1 VSLHTLDVPAFLDT
15 SSADLVDD
23 FFVPAL
29 VRSVAYDRGVG
40 FFTSGW
46 IRQAGAGLAA
56 FAENGGKARWVTSP
70 ILDEND
76 WDALRTGDEA
86 RIDQALLRALEN
98 SAADLARCLEED
110 TLAALAWMVGDGL
123 LDFRLALPRL
133 KLNGGEFHDKFG
145 IFTDEDGNKV
155 SFNGSYNDSLQGS
168 LNYESIK
175 IFKSWEEA
183 FRPLVEQDAIRF
195 ERLWRD
201 EDPNVRSYPLPDAIR
216 EQILKLRPSKRPYT
230 RPELPVESL
239 VNEDPNS
246 YIAPGTIP
254 SWLSL
259 RDYQDL
265 AINAWV
271 KEGVPPSDPD
281 GRRGILAMATGSGKT
296 LTALYLACRLAAKN
310 KPFVLIVACPF
321 LNLAE
326 QWIREMGKFGLTPI
340 PCFKSRRIW
349 QSRLA
354 EGYQRLEAGLDSILA
369 IVVSNDTLGSPSF
382 QEALRVK
389 SATHMLVAD
398 EVHNLGASHAA
409 KSLPEGIRLRLGLSA
424 TPRRHHDEEGTQRLF
439 NYFGNIVYEF
449 PIAEAIKAGC
459 LTRYEYHPI
468 TVTLDFDEAEEYAEL
483 TRRLSRL
490 MTEDGKLNEAA
501 KPILMRRA
509 RLLGQAKEKIPTLDR
524 VLKSLGKRPEKSVFY
539 CGDGRVDDP
548 VTEEERR
555 QIDAVAHLIGNQHD
569 LRVRT
574 FTYRESPAEREEIIT
589 NLKSGALDGVVAIR
603 CLDEGID
610 LPDLQMGFLLASSTN
625 PRQFIQRRGRLLRT
639 APGKDLAV
647 IYDFIVI
654 PPNMDGMIDSSAFN
668 MERNLFKRELI
679 RICEFCETA
688 ENGPEALAS
697 LLDLRR
703 QYNLLSL

>member
-1 VSLHTLDVPAFLDT
+1 MSLPTLELPAFLDT

-29 VRSVAYDRGVG
+29 MRSVTYDRGVG

-46 IRQAGAGLAA
+46 IRQAGAGLTA

-70 ILDEND
+70 ILDEGD
-76 WDALRTGDEA
+76 WEALKAGDEA
-86 RIDQALLRALEN
+86 RLDGALRRALER
-98 SAADLARCLEED
+98 SVVDLASSLEED
-110 TLAALAWMVGDGL
+110 TLAALAWMVADGL
-123 LDFRLALPRL
+123 LDFRLALPRE
-133 KLNGGEFHDKFG
+133 KLSGGEFHDKFG
-145 IFTDEDGNKV
+145 IFTDEDGNQV

-168 LNYESIK
+168 RNYESIK
-175 IFKSWEEA
+175 IFKSWDDA
-183 FRPLVEQDAIRF
+183 FRPLVEQDMIRF

-201 EDPNVRSYPLPDAIR
+201 EDSNVRVYPLPEAIR
-216 EQILKLRPSKRPYT
+216 EQILKLRPTKRPYQ
-230 RPELPVESL
+230 RPEVLDEPEVRDDL
-239 VNEDPNS
+239 NP
-246 YIAPGTIP
+246 YIEPGTIP
-254 SWLSL
+254 SWLVL

-265 AINAWV
+265 AVNAWV
-271 KEGVPPSDPD
+271 KEGIPPSDPD

-296 LTALYLACRLAAKN
+296 LTALFLACRLASKN

-326 QWIREMGKFGLTPI
+326 QWIREMAKFGLKPI
-340 PCFKSRRIW
+340 PCFKSRSIW

-354 EGYQRLEAGLDSILA
+354 EGYQRLEVGLDSILA
-369 IVVSNDTLGSPSF
+369 IVVSNDTLGSTAF
-382 QEALRVK
+382 QESLRTK
-389 SATHMLVAD
+389 AATHMIIAD

-439 NYFGNIVYEF
+439 DYFGGIVYDF
-449 PIAEAIKAGC
+449 PLDKAIKAGC
-459 LTRYEYHPI
+459 LTRYDYHPV
-468 TVTLDFDEAEEYAEL
+468 TVTLDPDEAQEYAEL

-490 MTEDGKLNEAA
+490 MNSDGKLNEAA

-509 RLLGQAKEKIPTLDR
+509 RLLGQARQKITALDEI
-524 VLKSLGKRPEKSVFY
+524 LKRLGKRPEKSVFY

-555 QIDAVAHLIGNQHD
+555 QIDAVARLIGDRHD

-574 FTYRESPAEREEIIT
+574 FTYRESPKEREEI
-589 NLKSGALDGVVAIR
+589 LDQLRSGALDGVVAIR

-610 LPDLQMGFLLASSTN
+610 LPDLRTGFLLASSTN

-639 APGKDLAV
+639 APGKDRAV

-654 PPNMDGMIDSSAFN
+654 PPNMDGLVESSAFN

-688 ENGPEALAS
+688 DNGPEALS
-697 LLDLRR
+697 RLLDLRR
-703 QYNLLSL
+703 QYNLLAL

>member
-1 VSLHTLDVPAFLDT
+1 MSLTTLDLPAFLDT
-15 SSADLVDD
+15 SSANLVDD
-23 FFVPAL
+23 FLVPAL
-29 VRSVAYDRGVG
+29 IRSVSYDRGVG
-40 FFTSGW
+40 YFTSGW
-46 IRQAGAGLAA
+46 IRQAGAGLTAL
-56 FAENGGKARWVTSP
+56 AENGGCARWVTSP

-76 WDALRTGDEA
+76 WEALKTGDEA
-86 RIDQALLRALEN
+86 RVDGALRRALER
-98 SAADLARCLEED
+98 SVLDLGRCLEED
-110 TLAALAWMVGDGL
+110 TLAALAWMVADGL
-123 LDFRLALPRL
+123 LDFRLALPRQ
-133 KLNGGEFHDKFG
+133 KLSGGEFHDKFG
-145 IFTDEDGNKV
+145 IFTDEDGNRV

-175 IFKSWEEA
+175 IFKSWEVA
-183 FRPLVEQDAIRF
+183 FRPLVEQDVIRF
-195 ERLWRD
+195 EKLWRD

-216 EQILKLRPSKRPYT
+216 EQILKLRPSKRPYN
-230 RPELPVESL
+230 RPEPEAPMTSEKT
-239 VNEDPNS
+239 NDF
-246 YIAPGTIP
+246 IAPGTIP

-259 RDYQDL
+259 RAYQNF
-265 AINAWV
+265 AINAWIND
-271 KEGVPPSDPD
+271 GIPPSDPD

-296 LTALYLACRLAAKN
+296 LTALYLACRLAKN
-310 KPFVLIVACPF
+310 NNPFVLIVACPF

-326 QWIREMGKFGLTPI
+326 QWIREMNKFGLNPI
-340 PCFKSRRIW
+340 PCFKSRRLW
-349 QSRLA
+349 QKRLA
-354 EGYQRLEAGLDSILA
+354 EGYQRLDAGLDSILA
-369 IVVSNDTLGSPSF
+369 IVVSNDTLGSPAF

-449 PIAEAIKAGC
+449 PIAEAIKEGC

-468 TVTLDFDEAEEYAEL
+468 TVTLDAEEAEEYAEL

-490 MTEDGKLNEAA
+490 MDKDGKLNEAA

-509 RLLGQAKEKIPTLDR
+509 RLLGQAKEKIPALNR
-524 VLKSLGKRPEKSVFY
+524 VLKSFGKRPEKSVFY

-555 QIDAVAHLIGNQHD
+555 QIDAVAHLLGNQHD

-610 LPDLQMGFLLASSTN
+610 LPDLRMGFLLASSTN

-639 APGKDLAV
+639 SPGKDLAV

-654 PPNMDGMIDSSAFN
+654 PPNMDGMLDSSAFN
-668 MERNLFKRELI
+668 MERNLFKRELM

-688 ENGPEALAS
+688 ENGPEALNN
-697 LLDLRR
+697 LLSLRR

>member
-1 VSLHTLDVPAFLDT
+1 MSLTGHSWPTILDT

-29 VRSVAYDRGVG
+29 IRSVAYDRGVG

-46 IRQAGAGLAA
+46 IRQASAGLVA
-56 FAENGGKARWVTSP
+56 FADNGGKARWVTSP

-76 WDALRTGDEA
+76 WEALKTGDEG
-86 RIDQALLRALEN
+86 RINATLRRALEDTVP
-98 SAADLARCLEED
+98 DLARCLESD
-110 TLAALAWMVGDGL
+110 TLAALAWMVADGL
-123 LDFRLALPRL
+123 LEFRLALPRE
-133 KLNGGEFHDKFG
+133 KLLGGEFHDKFG
-145 IFTDEDGNKV
+145 IFTDEDGQQL

-175 IFKSWEEA
+175 VFKSWEES
-183 FRPLVEQDAIRF
+183 FRPLVEQDVLRF
-195 ERLWRD
+195 ERLWGNK
-201 EDPNVRSYPLPDAIR
+201 DPNVRTYPLPEAVLEEIV
-216 EQILKLRPSKRPYT
+216 KLRPSERPYR
-230 RPELPVESL
+230 RPEVSEIVSAG
-239 VNEDPNS
+239 DPAA

-254 SWLSL
+254 SNLVL
-259 RDYQDL
+259 RKYQQA
-265 AINAWV
+265 AIDAWI
-271 KEGVPPSDPD
+271 KDGATASDPD
-281 GRRGILAMATGSGKT
+281 GRRGILSMATGSGKT

-326 QWIREMGKFGLTPI
+326 QWIREMGRFGLRAV
-340 PCFKSRRIW
+340 PCFKSRKIW

-354 EGYQRLEAGLDSILA
+354 EGYQRLEAGLDPILA
-369 IVVSNDTLGSPSF
+369 IVVSNDTLSSTAF
-382 QEALRVK
+382 QEALRVR

-398 EVHNLGASHAA
+398 EVHNLGASHTS

-424 TPRRHHDEEGTQRLF
+424 TPKRHHDEEGTQRLLS
-439 NYFGNIVYEF
+439 YFGNIVYEF
-449 PIAEAIKAGC
+449 TLAEAIEAGC
-459 LTRYEYHPI
+459 LTRYYYHPV
-468 TVTLDFDEAEEYAEL
+468 TVSLDPDEAVEYAEL
-483 TRRLSRL
+483 TRSLSRMMDENGRL
-490 MTEDGKLNEAA
+490 TDAA

-509 RLLGQAKEKIPTLDR
+509 RLIGQARQKIPALDAI
-524 VLKSLGKRPEKSVFY
+524 LKALPKKPDKSVFY
-539 CGDGRVDDP
+539 CGDGRVEDP

-555 QIDAVAHLIGNQHD
+555 QIDTVARLLGDRHD

-574 FTYRESPAEREEIIT
+574 FTYRESPADREDILT
-589 NLKSGALDGVVAIR
+589 NLREGRLDGVVAIR

-610 LPDLQMGFLLASSTN
+610 LPDLRMGFLLASSTN

-639 APGKDLAV
+639 SPGKDHAV

-654 PPNMDGMIDSSAFN
+654 PPDMDESLDGSSFQ
-668 MERNLFKRELI
+668 MERKLFKRELA

-688 ENGPEALAS
+688 ENGPEALAG

-703 QYNLLSL
+703 KYDLLSL

>member
-1 VSLHTLDVPAFLDT
+1 MSLTTLDVPAFLDT

-46 IRQAGAGLAA
+46 IRQAGAGLTA

-86 RIDQALLRALEN
+86 RIDQALRRALEN
-98 SAADLARCLEED
+98 SVADLARCLEED
-110 TLAALAWMVGDGL
+110 TLAALAWMVADGL
-123 LDFRLALPRL
+123 LDFRLALPRQ
-133 KLNGGEFHDKFG
+133 KLSGGEFHDKFG
-145 IFTDEDGNKV
+145 IFTDDDGNQV

-175 IFKSWEEA
+175 IFKSWDDA
-183 FRPLVEQDAIRF
+183 FRPLVEQDVIRF

-201 EDPNVRSYPLPDAIR
+201 EDPNVKCYLLPEAVRD
-216 EQILKLRPSKRPYT
+216 QIVRLRPANRPYR
-230 RPELPVESL
+230 RPEVADDSTL
-239 VNEDPNS
+239 EDDKKA

-254 SWLSL
+254 AWLKL

-271 KEGVPPSDPD
+271 TDGIPPSDPD

-326 QWIREMGKFGLTPI
+326 QWIREMRKFGIDPV
-340 PCFKSRRIW
+340 PCFRSRKIW
-349 QSRLA
+349 QGRLA
-354 EGYQRLEAGLDSILA
+354 DAYQRLEAGLDPILA
-369 IVVSNDTLGSPSF
+369 IVVSNDTLGSVAF
-382 QEALRVK
+382 QQALRVR
-389 SATHMLVAD
+389 SATHMIIAD

-449 PIAEAIKAGC
+449 PLNKAIEAGC

-468 TVTLDFDEAEEYAEL
+468 TVSLDPDEAEEYAEL
-483 TRRLSRL
+483 TKRLSRL
-490 MTEDGKLNEAA
+490 MNENDELNEAA
-501 KPILMRRA
+501 KPLLMRRA
-509 RLLGQAKEKIPTLDR
+509 RLLGQAKQKIPALDA
-524 VLKSLGKRPEKSVFY
+524 VLKKLGRKPEKSVFY

-555 QIDAVAHLIGNQHD
+555 QIDAVARLLGDKHD

-574 FTYRESPAEREEIIT
+574 FTYRESPAEREDILT

-610 LPDLQMGFLLASSTN
+610 LPDLRMGFLLASSTN

-639 APGKDLAV
+639 SPGKDLAV
-647 IYDFIVI
+647 IYDFIVV
-654 PPNMDGMIDSSAFN
+654 PPNMDGMLDSSAFN
-668 MERNLFKRELI
+668 MERNLFKRELV

-688 ENGPEALAS
+688 ENGAEALAS

-703 QYNLLSL
+703 MYNLLAL

>member
-1 VSLHTLDVPAFLDT
+1 MSLTTLDLPAFLDT
-15 SSADLVDD
+15 SSANLVDD

-46 IRQAGAGLAA
+46 IRQAGAGLVA

-76 WDALRTGDEA
+76 WEALRTGDEA
-86 RIDQALLRALEN
+86 RINQALRRALEN
-98 SAADLARCLEED
+98 TVLDLARSLEED
-110 TLAALAWMVGDGL
+110 TLAALAWMVADGL
-123 LDFRLALPRL
+123 LDFRLALPRE

-145 IFTDEDGNKV
+145 IFTDEDGQQV

-168 LNYESIK
+168 RNYESIK
-175 IFKSWEEA
+175 IFKSWDDA
-183 FRPLVEQDAIRF
+183 FRPLVEQDVIRF

-201 EDPNVRSYPLPDAIR
+201 EDPNVKCYLLPEAVRD
-216 EQILKLRPSKRPYT
+216 QIVRLRPAHRPYS
-230 RPELPVESL
+230 RPEVTDDFALNDDEKNFIV
-239 VNEDPNS
+239 
-246 YIAPGTIP
+246 PGTIP
-254 SWLSL
+254 PWLVL
-259 RDYQDL
+259 RDYQER
-265 AINAWV
+265 AIDAWV
-271 KEGVPPSDPD
+271 KDGIPAADPE

-326 QWIREMGKFGLTPI
+326 QWIRELRKFGLNPV
-340 PCFKSRRIW
+340 PCFKSRTIW

-354 EGYQRLEAGLDSILA
+354 EAYQRLEAGLDPILT
-369 IVVSNDTLGSPSF
+369 IVVSNDTLGSEAF
-382 QEALRVK
+382 QQSLRVK
-389 SATHMLVAD
+389 SAAHMIIAD

-449 PIAEAIKAGC
+449 SLAEAIEAGC

-468 TVTLDFDEAEEYAEL
+468 TVSLDTDEAEEYAEL

-490 MTEDGKLNEAA
+490 MDENGKLNEAA

-509 RLLGQAKEKIPTLDR
+509 RLLGQARQKIPALDE
-524 VLKSLGKRPEKSVFY
+524 VLKKLGRKPEKSVFY

-555 QIDAVAHLIGNQHD
+555 QIDAVARLLGDRHD

-574 FTYRESPAEREEIIT
+574 FTYRESPAEREDILT
-589 NLKSGALDGVVAIR
+589 NLRSGALDGVVAIR

-610 LPDLQMGFLLASSTN
+610 LPDLRMGFLLASSTN

-647 IYDFIVI
+647 IYDFIVV
-654 PPNMDGMIDSSAFN
+654 PPNMDGMLDSSAFH

-688 ENGPEALAS
+688 ENGPEALTG
-697 LLDLRR
+697 LLGLRR
-703 QYNLLSL
+703 QYNLLAL

>member
-1 VSLHTLDVPAFLDT
+1 MSLIDHIWPTTLDT

-29 VRSVAYDRGVG
+29 MRSISYDRGVG

-46 IRQAGAGLAA
+46 IRQASAGLVA
-56 FAENGGKARWVTSP
+56 FADNGGKARWVTSP

-76 WDALRTGDEA
+76 WEALKTVDEA
-86 RIDQALLRALEN
+86 RINATLRRALETVVP
-98 SAADLARCLEED
+98 DLARCLESD
-110 TLAALAWMVGDGL
+110 TLAALAWMVADGL
-123 LDFRLALPRL
+123 LEFRLALPRE
-133 KLNGGEFHDKFG
+133 KLSGGEFHDKFG
-145 IFTDEDGNKV
+145 IFTDEDGQQL

-168 LNYESIK
+168 RNYESIK
-175 IFKSWEEA
+175 IFKSWDES
-183 FRPLVEQDAIRF
+183 FRPLVEHDVIRF
-195 ERLWRD
+195 ERLWGND
-201 EDPNVRSYPLPDAIR
+201 DPNVRTYPLPDAVR
-216 EQILKLRPSKRPYT
+216 EEIVKLRPTERLYR
-230 RPELPVESL
+230 RPEAREIVSAG
-239 VNEDPNS
+239 DPTS

-254 SWLSL
+254 SSLVL
-259 RDYQDL
+259 RDYQQR
-265 AINAWV
+265 AIDAWI
-271 KEGVPPSDPD
+271 KEGIPPSDPD

-296 LTALYLACRLAAKN
+296 LTALYLACRLAKKN
-310 KPFVLIVACPF
+310 HPFVLIVACPF

-326 QWIREMGKFGLTPI
+326 QWIREMRKFGLTPI

-349 QSRLA
+349 QGRLA

-369 IVVSNDTLGSPSF
+369 IVVSNDTLGSPAF

-398 EVHNLGASHAA
+398 EVHNLGAIHAS
-409 KSLPEGIRLRLGLSA
+409 KSLPGGIRLRLGLSA

-439 NYFGNIVYEF
+439 DYFGNIVYEF
-449 PIAEAIKAGC
+449 PIGEAIKAGC

-490 MTEDGKLNEAA
+490 MSEDGKLKEAA

-509 RLLGQAKEKIPTLDR
+509 RLLGQAKEKIPALDR
-524 VLKSLGKRPEKSVFY
+524 VLKSLGRRPEKSVFY

-555 QIDAVAHLIGNQHD
+555 QIDAVAHLLGDQHD

-639 APGKDLAV
+639 APGKNLAV

-654 PPNMDGMIDSSAFN
+654 PPNMDGMLDNSAFN

>member
-1 VSLHTLDVPAFLDT
+1 MSLPTLELPAFLDT
-15 SSADLVDD
+15 SGADLVDD

-29 VRSVAYDRGVG
+29 MRSVTYDRGVG

-46 IRQAGAGLAA
+46 IRQAGAGLTA

-70 ILDEND
+70 ILDEGD
-76 WDALRTGDEA
+76 WEALKAGDEA
-86 RIDQALLRALEN
+86 RLDGALRRALER
-98 SAADLARCLEED
+98 SVVDLASSLEED
-110 TLAALAWMVGDGL
+110 TLAALAWMVADGL
-123 LDFRLALPRL
+123 LDFRLALPRE
-133 KLNGGEFHDKFG
+133 KLSGGEFHDKFG
-145 IFTDEDGNKV
+145 IFTDEDGNQV

-168 LNYESIK
+168 RNYESIK
-175 IFKSWEEA
+175 IFKSWDDA
-183 FRPLVEQDAIRF
+183 FRPLVEQDVIRF

-201 EDPNVRSYPLPDAIR
+201 EDSNVRVYPLPEAIR
-216 EQILKLRPSKRPYT
+216 EQILKLRPTKRPYQ
-230 RPELPVESL
+230 RPEVLDEPEVRDDL
-239 VNEDPNS
+239 NP
-246 YIAPGTIP
+246 YIEPGTIP
-254 SWLSL
+254 SWLVL

-265 AINAWV
+265 AVNAWV
-271 KEGVPPSDPD
+271 KEGIPPSDPD

-296 LTALYLACRLAAKN
+296 LTALYLACRLAKKN
-310 KPFVLIVACPF
+310 NPFVLVVACPF

-326 QWIREMGKFGLTPI
+326 QWIREMRKFGLAPI

-369 IVVSNDTLGSPSF
+369 VVVSNDTLGSPAF

-409 KSLPEGIRLRLGLSA
+409 KSRPEGIRLRLGLSA

-490 MTEDGKLNEAA
+490 MTEDGKINEAA

-509 RLLGQAKEKIPTLDR
+509 RLLGQAKEKIPALDR
-524 VLKSLGKRPEKSVFY
+524 VLKSLGRRPEKSVFY

-548 VTEEERR
+548 ITEEERR
-555 QIDAVAHLIGNQHD
+555 QIDAVARLLGDKHD

-639 APGKDLAV
+639 APGKNLAV

-654 PPNMDGMIDSSAFN
+654 PPNMDGMLDSSAFN